1 MVSWIKHM
9 EADLSINNKITIPG
23 SELIISVSKSSG
35 PGGQH
40 VNKTSSKVSLRWNLF
55 SSTALSAHE
64 LERVI
69 NKLRFRLVGDGDIL
83 IHVDS
88 ERSQLRNREIAKER
102 LAKILLEAL
111 KPIKKRVASK
121 PTLGS
126 KNRRIETKKKRG
138 VTKKL
143 RNFLVA
149 PEN

>member
-1 MVSWIKHM
+1 M
-9 EADLSINNKITIPG
+9 EADLRINNKITIPG
-23 SELIISVSKSSG
+23 SELIISVSKASG

-55 SSTALSAHE
+55 SSTAFSAHE
-64 LERVI
+64 LEQII

-88 ERSQLRNREIAKER
+88 ERSQLRNKDIARER
-102 LAKILLEAL
+102 LTKILLEAL
-111 KPIKKRVASK
+111 KPIKKRVASQ

-143 RNFLVA
+143 RNFLVS